1 MDKNYCDCD
10 ENNEN
15 NEKKVKDFINS
26 LEHQGCIVQEGE
38 LRYIDI
44 LKYCSEGLVNSA
56 LGNNAGAP
64 YALALVPPSP
74 NQESDIEFITE
85 GVPYKLRPDEAIVLI
100 GKTPPKAYYYSF
112 RSFLF
117 FVKNKI
123 GKYYSDNSTVGND
136 KTGKYHMIF
145 GSLGDTI
152 NNYTIKTEN
161 TPDRI
166 LGYPYDSSTIIITT
180 ADQYI
185 NHQIRKTLINSG
197 FSSDIMNNDNIPKDL
212 VNMGLEKGKDTFAIL
227 MRASIWENKDIGQAY
242 LDNLD
247 KYWHV
252 LRITPKKPIQPEH
265 PWPIPTLKM
274 RETCK
279 TEFNLL
285 PHARY
290 DLNYLRY
297 KILEK
302 YDSEEYEAIDL
313 RTNIWVMESFEA
325 IMMDVN
331 VLGESRD
338 ALYLKTNNFQL
349 TSDDDFIITYGV
361 NHTKTGNAVYY
372 NSSFYGAKKLNGV
385 SVIYSPDCEGSANE
399 FFPKDS
405 EVSDNYYVYKMA
417 RKGDGNCTAI
427 IPYSTGNPKGSCYG
441 VNNYQEAFIGF
452 RLYLNQETLV
462 GPAPYN
468 VIWDQ
473 AILFRKKKSTQ
484 HQIIKNEA

>member
-1 MDKNYCDCD
+1 MHKDYNYCNCD
-10 ENNEN
+10 EN
-15 NEKKVKDFINS
+15 NEKKVKEFINS

-38 LRYIDI
+38 LKYVDI
-44 LKYCSEGLVNSA
+44 LKYCSEGLVNTA

-74 NQESDIEFITE
+74 NQESSIEFIEE

-117 FVKNKI
+117 FAKNKI
-123 GKYYSDNSTVGND
+123 GKDYSDNTTVGNNQ
-136 KTGKYHMIF
+136 TGKYHIIF

-152 NNYTIKTEN
+152 NNYNINTEN
-161 TPDRI
+161 TPDGT

-185 NHQIRKTLINSG
+185 NHQVRKALINSG
-197 FSSDIMNNDNIPKDL
+197 FSSDIMNNDNIPEGL
-212 VNMGLEKGKDTFAIL
+212 VNLGLERGKDTFAIL
-227 MRASIWENKDIGQAY
+227 MRASIWENRDIGQEY

-252 LRITPKKPIQPEH
+252 LRITPKKPIKNNH
-265 PWPIPTLKM
+265 SWPVPTLKI

-285 PHARY
+285 PHARD

-302 YDSEEYEAIDL
+302 YYSNDYEAIDL
-313 RTNIWVMESFEA
+313 KTNIWVMESFEG
-325 IMMDVN
+325 ILMDVN

-338 ALYLKTNNFQL
+338 ALYLRTNNFEL
-349 TSDDDFIITYGV
+349 TSDDDFVITYGV
-361 NHTKTGNAVYY
+361 NHTQTGKAVYY

-399 FFPKDS
+399 FFPKDC
-405 EVSDNYYVYKMA
+405 EVSNNYYVYKMA
-417 RKGDGNCTAI
+417 RKGCGDCVAI
-427 IPYSTGNPKGSCYG
+427 IPYSTGNPKWACYG
-441 VNNYQEAFIGF
+441 VNNYQEAFIAF

-462 GPAPYN
+462 GPAPYD

-473 AILFRKKKSTQ
+473 AILFKKKNQ
-484 HQIIKNEA
+484 Y

>member
-152 NNYTIKTEN
+152 NNYTIKTKN

-197 FSSDIMNNDNIPKDL
+197 FSSDIMNNDNIPKEL
-212 VNMGLEKGKDTFAIL
+212 VKMGLEKGKDTFAIL
-227 MRASIWENKDIGQAY
+227 MRASIWENKDIGQEY

-252 LRITPKKPIQPEH
+252 LRITPKKPIEMKH

-473 AILFRKKKSTQ
+473 AILFRKKKKDQ

>member
-1 MDKNYCDCD
+1 MDKNYNYCNCD
-10 ENNEN
+10 EN
-15 NEKKVKDFINS
+15 NEKKVKEFINS

-38 LRYIDI
+38 LKYVDI
-44 LKYCSEGLVNSA
+44 LKYCSEGLVNTA

-74 NQESDIEFITE
+74 NQESSIEFIEE

-117 FVKNKI
+117 FAKNKI
-123 GKYYSDNSTVGND
+123 GKDYSDNTTVGNNQ
-136 KTGKYHMIF
+136 TGKYHIIF

-152 NNYTIKTEN
+152 NNYTINTEN
-161 TPDRI
+161 TPDGM

-185 NHQIRKTLINSG
+185 NHQVREALIDSG
-197 FSSDIMNNDNIPKDL
+197 FNSDIMNNDNIPKGL
-212 VNMGLEKGKDTFAIL
+212 VNLGLGKGKDTFAIL
-227 MRASIWENKDIGQAY
+227 MRAAIWENEDIGQEY

-252 LRITPKKPIQPEH
+252 LRITPKRTIETKH
-265 PWPIPTLKM
+265 PWSIPTLKM

-285 PHARY
+285 PNARNEL
-290 DLNYLRY
+290 DYLRY

-302 YDSEEYEAIDL
+302 YYSKEYEAIDL
-313 RTNIWVMESFEA
+313 KTNIWVMESFEA
-325 IMMDVN
+325 ILMDVN
-331 VLGESRD
+331 VLGESSD
-338 ALYLKTNNFQL
+338 ALYLRTNNFQL
-349 TSDDDFIITYGV
+349 TSDDDFLIIYGV
-361 NHTKTGNAVYY
+361 NHTKTKNAVYY
-372 NSSFYGAKKLNGV
+372 NSSFYGAKKINGV

-399 FFPKDS
+399 FFPNDS
-405 EVSDNYYVYKMA
+405 EVANNYYVYKMA
-417 RKGDGNCTAI
+417 RKGCGDCVAI
-427 IPYSTGNPKGSCYG
+427 IPYSTGNPKGACYG
-441 VNNYQEAFIGF
+441 VNNYQEAFIAF

-462 GPAPYN
+462 GPAPYD

-473 AILFRKKKSTQ
+473 AILFRKKKKNQ
-484 HQIIKNEA
+484 H

>member
-1 MDKNYCDCD
+1 MHKDYNYCNCD
-10 ENNEN
+10 EN
-15 NEKKVKDFINS
+15 NEKKVKEFINS

-38 LRYIDI
+38 LKYVDI
-44 LKYCSEGLVNSA
+44 LKYCSEGLVNNA

-74 NQESDIEFITE
+74 NQESDIEFIEE

-123 GKYYSDNSTVGND
+123 GKDYNDNSTIGNAQ
-136 KTGKYHMIF
+136 TGKYHMIF

-152 NNYTIKTEN
+152 NNYNINTDN
-161 TPDRI
+161 TPDGT

-185 NHQIRKTLINSG
+185 NHQVRKSLIDVG
-197 FSSDIMNNDNIPKDL
+197 FSSDIMNNDNIPEGL
-212 VNMGLEKGKDTFAIL
+212 VNLGLERGKDTFAIL
-227 MRASIWENKDIGQAY
+227 MRASIWENKDIGQEY

-252 LRITPKKPIQPEH
+252 LRITPKKPIKNNH
-265 PWPIPTLKM
+265 PWPVPTLKI

-285 PHARY
+285 PHARD

-302 YDSEEYEAIDL
+302 YYSKDYEAIDL
-313 RTNIWVMESFEA
+313 KTNIWVMESFEG
-325 IMMDVN
+325 ILMDVN

-338 ALYLKTNNFQL
+338 ALYLKTNNFEL
-349 TSDDDFIITYGV
+349 TSDDDFVITYGV
-361 NHTKTGNAVYY
+361 NHTQTGKAVYY

-399 FFPKDS
+399 FFPKDC
-405 EVSDNYYVYKMA
+405 EVANNYYVYKMA
-417 RKGDGNCTAI
+417 RKGCGDCVAI
-427 IPYSTGNPKGSCYG
+427 VPYSTGNPKGACYG

-462 GPAPYN
+462 GPAPYD

-473 AILFRKKKSTQ
+473 AILFRKKKKNQ
-484 HQIIKNEA
+484 H

>member
-197 FSSDIMNNDNIPKDL
+197 FSSDIMNNDNIPKEL
-212 VNMGLEKGKDTFAIL
+212 VKMGLEKGKDTFAIL
-227 MRASIWENKDIGQAY
+227 MRASIWENKDIGQEY

-252 LRITPKKPIQPEH
+252 LRITPKKPIETKH

-313 RTNIWVMESFEA
+313 KTNIWVMESFEA

-473 AILFRKKKSTQ
+473 AILFRKKKDQ
-484 HQIIKNEA
+484 Q

>member
-1 MDKNYCDCD
+1 MDKNHDYCNCD
-10 ENNEN
+10 EN
-15 NEKKVKDFINS
+15 NEKKVKEFINS

-44 LKYCSEGLVNSA
+44 LKYCSEGIVNSA

-64 YALALVPPSP
+64 YAVALVPPSP
-74 NQESDIEFITE
+74 NQESTIEFVTE
-85 GVPYKLRPDEAIVLI
+85 GLPYKLRPDEAIVLI

-117 FVKNKI
+117 FVQNKI
-123 GKYYSDNSTVGND
+123 GKDYSDNPTVGNNQ
-136 KTGKYHMIF
+136 TGKYHMIF

-152 NNYTIKTEN
+152 NNYNINTQN
-161 TPDRI
+161 TPDGT

-185 NHQIRKTLINSG
+185 NHQVQKALINAG

-212 VNMGLEKGKDTFAIL
+212 VNLGLERGKDTFVIL
-227 MRASIWENKDIGQAY
+227 MRASIWENKEIGQEY

-252 LRITPKKPIQPEH
+252 LRITPKRPTKTNH
-265 PWPIPTLKM
+265 PWPIPILKM

-279 TEFNLL
+279 TEFNLV
-285 PHARY
+285 PDARF

-302 YDSEEYEAIDL
+302 YDSKEYEAIDL
-313 RTNIWVMESFEA
+313 NTNLWVMESFEA

-349 TSDDDFIITYGV
+349 TSDDDFVVVYGV

-372 NSSFYGAKKLNGV
+372 NASIYGAKKLNGV

-399 FFPKDS
+399 FFPKDC
-405 EVSDNYYVYKMA
+405 EVSDDYYVYKMA
-417 RKGDGNCTAI
+417 RKGCGNCVAV
-427 IPYSTGNPKGSCYG
+427 IPYSTGNPKGACYG
-441 VNNYQEAFIGF
+441 VDNYQEIFVGF
-452 RLYLNQETLV
+452 RSYVNQKTLV

-468 VIWDQ
+468 IIWDQ
-473 AILFRKKKSTQ
+473 AILFRKKRDCQ
-484 HQIIKNEA
+484 HH